1 MSIQTKVI
9 DENIFKEFEEKLKL
23 LDDDM
28 ERRNLATEYFNKIW
42 IDK

>member
-9 DENIFKEFEEKLKL
+9 DEDAFKEFEEKFKL

-28 ERRNLATEYFNKIW
+28 EKRILATEYFNKIW